1 MILGKKNRLC
11 EIFHKEDLLEN
22 AGLTKSQPAPI
33 SGVTAMF
40 SIIRSTFITS
50 AALVATTSFLLA
62 AEDGGHKL
70 PLNAEPVLGPIT
82 NSMLMVWLATAV
94 IVLFCRAAAGKISYM
109 PAGFQ
114 NFAEWLIEGLYDFFG
129 NLLGEHLI
137 KKTFWF
143 FGGTFLFILVNNWL
157 GLIPGVGT
165 VGQFTDYKSGSES
178 FLPLLRGGNADLNMT
193 TAMSTVFMAVWL
205 FWAIQ
210 ENGIKGFV
218 NHIFAPKGKF
228 QGVMMFGMAVVF
240 FLVGILELI
249 SIAIRPV
256 ALSFRLFGNIY
267 GGEQTL
273 EALMHLVPSWLAALP
288 AFPFYFVE
296 LLVGLIQ
303 ALVFSLLA
311 AIFLNLI
318 CHHGE
323 EEHH

>member
-1 MILGKKNRLC
+1 M
-11 EIFHKEDLLEN
+11 
-22 AGLTKSQPAPI
+22 S
-33 SGVTAMF
+33 
-40 SIIRSTFITS
+40 SIIKFFSLVTV
-50 AALVATTSFLLA
+50 ALFATAPSMMA
-62 AEDGGHKL
+62 AEGGHKL
-70 PLNAEPVLGPIT
+70 PLHAEPVLGPIT

-94 IVLFCRAAAGKISYM
+94 IVLFCRAAAGKISIV
-109 PAGFQ
+109 PVGFQ
-114 NFAEWLIEGLYDFFG
+114 NFAEWLIDGLYNFFG
-129 NLLGEHLI
+129 GLLGDHLI

-165 VGQFTDYKSGSES
+165 LGETIRYEDGSEH

-193 TAMSTVFMAVWL
+193 SAMSVVFMAVWT

-228 QGVMMFGMAVVF
+228 QGVMLVGMVVVF
-240 FLVGILELI
+240 FLVGILEII
-249 SIAIRPV
+249 SIGIRPV

-273 EALMHLVPSWLAALP
+273 EALMHLVPKWLAFLP
-288 AFPFYFVE
+288 ALPFYFME

-318 CHHGE
+318 CDHGE